1 MLLNMNELLKVAEEN
16 NFSIGAFN
24 CTELSNFRCVIDE
37 AERQNS
43 PTIIQANVGE
53 YNFATREYYNFV
65 RTRLMNSNIP
75 FVLHLDHGKSLQDCL
90 RAIQAGFTSVMIDGS
105 LLSYEENIELTR
117 KVAEIAHLVDIS
129 VEGEIGTIGVNDNSD
144 EGGAKNIQYTDPDQA
159 ADFVK
164 RTGIDSLAVAIGT
177 AHGIYPK
184 GFVPKLQL
192 ELLKKIKSKVS
203 VPLVLHG
210 GSDNPDDEIRKACE
224 LGIKKL
230 NISSDFKSAYSYELQ
245 RIMNETSEFKFAVL
259 MPAAMEPAQAVL
271 RHKMDLLNS
280 INKAYYY
287 YPSPI
292 NQKQGIQVKEY
303 ASI

>member
-1 MLLNMNELLKVAEEN
+1 MLLNMNELLKVAEKN
-16 NFSIGAFN
+16 KFSVGAFN
-24 CTELSNFRCVIDE
+24 CTEVSNFRCVVDE

-43 PTIIQANVGE
+43 PAIIQANVGE
-53 YNFATREYYNFV
+53 YNFATREFYSFV
-65 RTRLMNSNIP
+65 RERLMKSRIP

-90 RAIQAGFTSVMIDGS
+90 KAIQAGFTSVMIDGS
-105 LLSYEENIELTR
+105 LLSYEENIEVTR
-117 KVAEIAHLVDIS
+117 KVVEIAHLVDVS

-144 EGGAKNIQYTDPDQA
+144 EGGDKSIKYTDPDQA
-159 ADFVK
+159 EDFVS

-192 ELLKKIKSKVS
+192 ELLKKIKTKVS

-210 GSDNPDDEIRKACE
+210 GSDNPDEEIRKACE
-224 LGIKKL
+224 IGIKKV
-230 NISSDFKSAYSYELQ
+230 NISSDIKIAFSHEIQ
-245 RIMNETSEFKFAVL
+245 RLMNETNEFKFAVL
-259 MPAAMEPAQAVL
+259 MPAAMEPAQAVI

-287 YPSPI
+287 YPSSA
-292 NQKQGIQVKEY
+292 NQK
-303 ASI
+303 

>member
-1 MLLNMNELLKVAEEN
+1 MLINMNEILEVAEKN
-16 NFSIGAFN
+16 NFSVGAFN
-24 CTELSNFRCVIDE
+24 CTDLSNFKCVVDE

-43 PTIIQANVGE
+43 PTIIQVNVGE
-53 YNFATREYYNFV
+53 FKFATREFYNFV
-65 RTRLMNSNIP
+65 RIRLMNSRIP
-75 FVLHLDHGKSLQDCL
+75 FVLHLDHGQSLQDCL

-105 LLSYEENIELTR
+105 LLSYEENIQVTKR
-117 KVAEIAHLVDIS
+117 VAEIAHLVDVS

-159 ADFVK
+159 VDFVN

-192 ELLKKIKSKVS
+192 ELLEKIKSKVS

-210 GSDNPDDEIRKACE
+210 GSDNPDDEIRRACE
-224 LGIKKL
+224 IGIKKV
-230 NISSDFKSAYSYELQ
+230 NISSDFKSAYSYEMR
-245 RIMNETSEFKFAVL
+245 RIMNETDEFKFAVL

-280 INKAYYY
+280 INKAHYY
-287 YPSPI
+287 YPL
-292 NQKQGIQVKEY
+292 
-303 ASI
+303 ATD

>member
-16 NFSIGAFN
+16 NFSVGAFN
-24 CTELSNFRCVIDE
+24 CTELSNFRCAVDE

-43 PTIIQANVGE
+43 PAIIQANVGE
-53 YNFATREYYNFV
+53 YNFATREFYNYV
-65 RTRLMNSNIP
+65 RERLMNSKIP

-90 RAIQAGFTSVMIDGS
+90 KAIQAGFTSVMIDGS
-105 LLSYEENIELTR
+105 LLSYEENIEVTR
-117 KVAEIAHLVDIS
+117 KVVEIAHLVDVS

-144 EGGAKNIQYTDPDQA
+144 EGGDKNIQYTDPDQA
-159 ADFVK
+159 ADFVS

-210 GSDNPDDEIRKACE
+210 GSDNPDNEIREACKI
-224 LGIKKL
+224 GIKKV
-230 NISSDFKSAYSYELQ
+230 NISSDIKIAFSHEVQ
-245 RIMNETSEFKFAVL
+245 RLMNETNEFKFAVL
-259 MPAAMEPAQAVL
+259 MPAAMESAQAVI

-287 YPSPI
+287 YSSPV
-292 NQKQGIQVKEY
+292 NQK
-303 ASI
+303 